1 MAMEGSDLS
10 TCDQLIPIWRPRQ
23 REWAL
28 ADLDFAHTSL
38 GPYIPE
44 PDHAIG
50 SGACEFILVDWVE
63 GNAFEGCCRVGRAQ
77 FGRVLSIRLFRV
89 PDAQCPICGAC
100 RDECARGIP

>member
-1 MAMEGSDLS
+1 MSSMAIKASDLS
-10 TCDQLIPIWRPRQ
+10 TCNQLIPIWGPCQ

-50 SGACEFILVDWVE
+50 RGACELILVDWVE
-63 GNAFEGCCRVGRAQ
+63 GHA
-77 FGRVLSIRLFRV
+77 L
-89 PDAQCPICGAC
+89 
-100 RDECARGIP
+100 